1 MATSRMA
8 RRNLAQQ
15 QLKVKQEASKTAT
28 ITSGLQEIGGM
39 LQLYGEATKPMRS
52 AWKDFEAGQKEL
64 GIDSP
69 MKPEG
74 NFLQKLAGGAKD
86 MFNKQFRMPENVH
99 DGRTFF
105 SDKSGKEMSYTGDDI
120 QFAGRIA
127 TSKNPLV
134 RQTLAAAQDGGKSFS
149 EALGIGDEITG
160 GMSESDME
168 FKAKLSAQRRGGSGR
183 YGKFGAKPSISSMD
197 SGTGVLSQLAGV
209 ESSLTGGNMMMDSS
223 TAFDLPEP
231 KLNEVSREAIKQ
243 VATGPQGQRLEHH
256 SKTGDLFYYIDPS
269 DKSKGSELV
278 MPGTEMWTKLG
289 LDKLQEMQTD
299 NKGMK

>member
-160 GMSESDME
+160 GMSESDMKY
-168 FKAKLSAQRRGGSGR
+168 KADLAVKRRGMGNNR
-183 YGKFGAKPSISSMD
+183 QSIGSMD
-197 SGTGVLSQLAGV
+197 SGTGILSQLSGI
-209 ESSLTGGNMMMDSS
+209 ESSMS
-223 TAFDLPEP
+223 TNTKGFFD
-231 KLNEVSREAIKQ
+231 KLNFDFTKENPIPEGNLFNKALKLDEGQRESIRTY
-243 VATGPQGQRLEHH
+243 TGPDGAELKLNSSGQV
-256 SKTGDLFYYIDPS
+256 YYFDKEGKGVVIPPGS
-269 DKSKGSELV
+269 DEWK
-278 MPGTEMWTKLG
+278 KLG
-289 LDKLQEMQTD
+289 LDELEMTND
-299 NKGMK
+299 KGME